1 MKIFKDTIRT
11 DDLDPAVDK
20 QKQYSCWNCL
30 LLHPSTYNWCIK
42 WIYGSEN
49 VCSRYRRTHNFFGKK
64 ANGKSRPVYVE
75 FVRYNTRELIYEN
88 KKSLKN
94 QGFLEQKVLVAK

>member
-1 MKIFKDTIRT
+1 MG
-11 DDLDPAVDK
+11 
-20 QKQYSCWNCL
+20 QKMFIQDIDE
-30 LLHPSTYNWCIK
+30 PI
-42 WIYGSEN
+42 
-49 VCSRYRRTHNFFGKK
+49 NFLEKK